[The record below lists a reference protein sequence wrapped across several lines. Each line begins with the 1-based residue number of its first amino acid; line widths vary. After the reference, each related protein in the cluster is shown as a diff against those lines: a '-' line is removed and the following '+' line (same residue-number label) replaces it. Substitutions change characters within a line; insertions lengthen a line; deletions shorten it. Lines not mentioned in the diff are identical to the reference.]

1 MNSNFQKFQMVLN
14 FETTFSSSDVE
25 SLRLSMQHPRRNTR
39 SGQLCSFYSLSY
51 RLPKDFH
58 VSALGTTAAPLHFFM
73 SGPEK

>member
-1 MNSNFQKFQMVLN
+1 MDSDFQKFQMVLN
-14 FETTFSSSDVE
+14 VDVTFSSSDVE
-25 SLRLSMQHPRRNTR
+25 CLRLSMQHPRRNTR